1 MPFINLKKV
10 RDESQHQMNKRQE
23 SKIPLIR
30 PHKRDTIPY
39 VKVEQDETK
48 RIPRKQKHK
57 KKVVQD
63 D

>member
-1 MPFINLKKV
+1 MKK
-10 RDESQHQMNKRQE
+10 DANK

-39 VKVEQDETK
+39 IKVEQDETK

>member
-1 MPFINLKKV
+1 MKK
-10 RDESQHQMNKRQE
+10 DANK

-48 RIPRKQKHK
+48 RIPRNKNTKRRLFKMIEVTQN
-57 KKVVQD
+57 V
-63 D
+63 